1 MVWRYDRYLNQECQS
16 GLNHPQSL
24 HVVQVSYPLHTQNA
38 HNSGHVRRV
47 SLGFPCQRP
56 WWMPSLMYTWTLP
69 GTRWHL
75 ATRAA
80 FVRNRGSSRLMQRL
94 EKKSLSLDI
103 SSPGRITLSFSWDNM
118 RYSLQPSSQLT
129 YYRNISTHQP
139 VQFHP
144 SKSPAAPAAPA
155 QLRHHSH
162 LDLFRSPFALKDLA
176 TRPTKD
182 GRVYMFASL

>member
-1 MVWRYDRYLNQECQS
+1 M
-16 GLNHPQSL
+16 
-24 HVVQVSYPLHTQNA
+24 
-38 HNSGHVRRV
+38 RRV

-69 GTRWHL
+69 GTRWRL

-144 SKSPAAPAAPA
+144 SKSPAAPAAG
-155 QLRHHSH
+155 R
-162 LDLFRSPFALKDLA
+162 RSNIDGQTTWVNFTWKEPDAKRVAAPCEAELA
-176 TRPTKD
+176 
-182 GRVYMFASL
+182 G